1 MNINPIYYENIDG
14 KFILLENDAIA
25 RTLLRGVRWEPHFS
39 VVVNEFVNPGDN
51 VVDCGANFGY
61 NSVILG
67 KKITN
72 SGVLFSIEP
81 QSLIFTQL
89 ISNLFLNNILNT
101 RLVRSC
107 IGEESGKPIK
117 LQKVNYNQDNVN
129 IGNTGV
135 GNDGEESR
143 TICLDDLCNIKINF
157 IKIDVQGYELFLL
170 KGAKNTILRDTP
182 DLFIEIEDHQLPKY
196 GITKKQVIDLL
207 KSYGY
212 RIFNICN
219 EYPFDY
225 ICTINNLHK
234 IELLKTKL
242 NLKEIL

>member
-1 MNINPIYYENIDG
+1 MNINPIFYENVDG

-39 VVVNEFVNPGDN
+39 VVVNEFVSPGDN

-72 SGVLFSIEP
+72 SGVLISIEP
-81 QSLIFTQL
+81 QSLIYKQL
-89 ISNLFLNNILNT
+89 ISNLFLNGILNT
-101 RLVRSC
+101 KLVNSC
-107 IGEESGKPIK
+107 IGEESNQLVR
-117 LQKVNYNQDNVN
+117 LQRVNYNQDNVN
-129 IGNTGV
+129 IGNTGI
-135 GNDGEESR
+135 GGDGELCNVIS
-143 TICLDDLCNIKINF
+143 LDDLCDVKINF

-170 KGAKNTILRDTP
+170 KGAKNIISRDKP
-182 DLFIEIEDHQLPKY
+182 DLFIEIEDHQLIRF
-196 GITKKQVIDLL
+196 GIHKKQIIDLL
-207 KSYGY
+207 KDHGY
-212 RIFNICN
+212 KIFNICN

-234 IELLKTKL
+234 IELLKDKL